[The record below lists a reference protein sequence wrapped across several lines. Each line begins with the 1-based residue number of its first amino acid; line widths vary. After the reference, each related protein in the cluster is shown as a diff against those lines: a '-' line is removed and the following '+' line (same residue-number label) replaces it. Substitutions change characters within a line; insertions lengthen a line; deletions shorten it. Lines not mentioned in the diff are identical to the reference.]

1 MDGAPVR
8 ALVAAGPGS
17 EPVVTTIHLPA
28 PGRDEVRI
36 RVRAAG
42 VCHSDLSMFNGTLA
56 PTFPLVLGHEA
67 VGEVLAVGDGVTRVR
82 PGDHA
87 VLNWS
92 PPCRECWFCT
102 HGEPWLCER
111 SGAPSTQRGTTA
123 DGEPLNVTL
132 GVGGL
137 AEEVVVGENAVIPI
151 PRDLPPDQAA
161 LLGCAVI
168 TGFGA
173 VRNTARVATGE
184 TVAVIG
190 LGGVGLSVI
199 LAARAAGASKII
211 ATDITEAKGELA
223 NAVGATDF
231 VVSDAAMPKAVR
243 ELTDG
248 RGVDYAFECVGRSAT
263 INAAW
268 RSTRR
273 GGNVVVLGMGRRDDL
288 VELGALDI
296 FHFGRTL
303 RSSRYGA
310 SDPDVE
316 VPGLA
321 AAVRDGSLDLSPL
334 ISHRISLDEAAE
346 AFHRMER
353 GEGARSVVVF
363 ED

>member
-1 MDGAPVR
+1 MR
-8 ALVAAGPGS
+8 ALVAAGRDS
-17 EPVVTTIHLPA
+17 DPVVTSIHLPP
-28 PGRDEVRI
+28 PGHDEVRI

-67 VGEVLAVGDGVTRVR
+67 VGEVVAVGDLVTRVR

-92 PPCRECWFCT
+92 PPCRECWFCG

-111 SGAPSTQRGTTA
+111 SGAPSTPRGTTA

-132 GVGGL
+132 GVGSL
-137 AEEVVVGENAVIPI
+137 AEEVVVGETAVIPV
-151 PRDLPPDQAA
+151 PGDLPLDQAA

-173 VRNTARVATGE
+173 VRNTARLNAGD

-190 LGGVGLSVI
+190 LGGVGLSVV

-211 ATDITEAKGELA
+211 ATDLSAAKADLA
-223 NAVGATDF
+223 RAVGATDF
-231 VVSDAAMPKAVR
+231 VVADDGLPKAIR
-243 ELTDG
+243 GLTEG

-263 INAAW
+263 IHAAW

-273 GGNVVVLGMGRRDDL
+273 GGDIVVLGMGRRDDM
-288 VELGALDI
+288 VELGALEI

-310 SDPDVE
+310 SDPDIE

-321 AAVRDGSLDLSPL
+321 AAVQDGSLDLKPL
-334 ISHRISLDEAAE
+334 ISHRITLDEAAE

-353 GEGARSVVVF
+353 GEGVRSVVVF
-363 ED
+363 EN

>member
-8 ALVAAGPGS
+8 ALVVAGRDS
-17 EPVVTTIHLPA
+17 DPVVTSIHLP
-28 PGRDEVRI
+28 PLGRDEVRV

-67 VGEVLAVGDGVTRVR
+67 VGEVLAVGDVVTRVR

-92 PPCRECWFCT
+92 PPCRECWFCG

-111 SGAPSTQRGTTA
+111 SGAPSTPRGTTA

-132 GVGGL
+132 GVGSL
-137 AEEVVVGENAVIPI
+137 AEEVVIGESAVIPV
-151 PRDLPPDQAA
+151 PGDLPLDQAA

-173 VRNTARVATGE
+173 VRNTARVNAGD

-190 LGGVGLSVI
+190 LGGVGLSVV

-211 ATDITEAKGELA
+211 ATDLSAAKEDLA
-223 NAVGATDF
+223 RAVGATDF
-231 VVSDAAMPKAVR
+231 VVSDEALPKAIR
-243 ELTDG
+243 GLTEG

-263 INAAW
+263 IHAAW

-273 GGNVVVLGMGRRDDL
+273 GGDVVVLGMGRRDDM

-310 SDPDVE
+310 SDPDIE

-321 AAVRDGSLDLSPL
+321 AAVQDGSLDLQPL
-334 ISHRISLDEAAE
+334 ISHRITLDEAAE
-346 AFHRMER
+346 AFHRMQR
-353 GEGARSVVVF
+353 GEGVRSVVVF
-363 ED
+363 DN